1 MVAEIISGCA
11 RTPAPA
17 LASPGERGKLLEELK
32 TVLCAYLDAK
42 LAALD

>member
-1 MVAEIISGCA
+1 MVGYHRAMIANLDRS
-11 RTPAPA
+11 R
-17 LASPGERGKLLEELK
+17 PGERGKLLEELK